1 LISIQRKCIMSKK
14 KGREKRVHWGAW
26 MRPSTPDT
34 DPSIG
39 QEHGLS
45 CSRKDSILHHEW
57 VILSHFAVCALS
69 VQHRLRNK
77 DKMMLQRES

>member
-1 LISIQRKCIMSKK
+1 MSKIK
-14 KGREKRVHWGAW
+14 RGAKRVHWGAW

-45 CSRKDSILHHEW
+45 CARKDSILHHEW
-57 VILSHFAVCALS
+57 VMLSHFAVSALS
-69 VQHRLRNK
+69 GQHRLRNK
-77 DKMMLQRES
+77 NKTMLQRES